1 MSSGQF
7 NKLIFKT
14 MKNQVFKITVAALLL
29 LLINSCGTTCKM
41 SMKKHLAS
49 NPWEMSTLKGSAPD
63 AKEFQT
69 GIPFL
74 LFDKKGK
81 MTGSTGCN
89 NMAGNYQLN
98 KSGIVLEPGAIT
110 RMACQGKGE
119 TLFLEAL
126 KQVKNFKVDGEKLV
140 LLNGADEI
148 MTLVPKK

>member
-1 MSSGQF
+1 MKKQ
-7 NKLIFKT
+7 LI
-14 MKNQVFKITVAALLL
+14 QIAIAALVLM
-29 LLINSCGTTCKM
+29 IVSSCGTTCKM

-63 AKEFQT
+63 ANEFQT

-89 NMAGNYQLN
+89 NMAGSYQLS
-98 KSGIVLEPGAIT
+98 KSGIVLDPGATT

-126 KQVKNFKVDGEKLV
+126 KQVKNFKFDGEKLV

>member
-1 MSSGQF
+1 
-7 NKLIFKT
+7 

-29 LLINSCGTTCKM
+29 LFINSCGTTCKM

-49 NPWEMSTLKGSAPD
+49 NPWEMSTLNGSVPD

-89 NMAGNYQLN
+89 NMAGNYQLS